1 MHWSLRKMK
10 GLLLCLYCSFKIFS
24 ENLLTLLHS
33 FSMINILVGLKEI
46 GKVHPHKREEK
57 EKSRGRFHRE
67 LLFW

>member
-1 MHWSLRKMK
+1 MK
-10 GLLLCLYCSFKIFS
+10 HICKFS